1 MVLPLGAGQRIFNRK
16 RNDKGDYYR
25 VATRLLY
32 NALRFR
38 YFKLRSSPLKP
49 SVVSLAVTNRCN
61 SHCIMCSI
69 WKRTREVPGIKIL
82 ELSSQEIIRIL
93 SNSLFS
99 ELVELDL
106 TGGEPHLRGDLV
118 DIVLGIIKL
127 KNSSL
132 PKLKSIIIT
141 SNGFLTER
149 IISNY
154 MNIFAGLKDTDI
166 DLVSVTSIDGI
177 GEIHDRIRGTLDAFK
192 LASKTLSGLSEM
204 KKEYPNLII
213 GIKTTVLPQNVDVL
227 DNVLDFALSN
237 NFFHII
243 SPVLFTEARFRNM
256 DRRDEITLAPS
267 EYKKVLDFYCRDEL
281 KTSYFYSMSH
291 SFLTSGQ
298 KRWSCTAMYS
308 YAFIDFDGKVYPCEI
323 IPEPIG
329 NVKEQ
334 DFQDIWNGSEAHNW
348 RKRIGKLECCHDCY
362 EPGAIRYS
370 AFAEGFNYLKFLLKV
385 GKRRYKTSLHGE
397 GFFKYIS

>member
-1 MVLPLGAGQRIFNRK
+1 
-16 RNDKGDYYR
+16 
-25 VATRLLY
+25 
-32 NALRFR
+32 
-38 YFKLRSSPLKP
+38 
-49 SVVSLAVTNRCN
+49 
-61 SHCIMCSI
+61 
-69 WKRTREVPGIKIL
+69 
-82 ELSSQEIIRIL
+82 
-93 SNSLFS
+93 
-99 ELVELDL
+99 VELDL
-106 TGGEPHLRGDLV
+106 TGGEPHLRDDLV

-154 MNIFAGLKDTDI
+154 MNILAGLKDTDI

-192 LASKTLSGLSEM
+192 LASKTLSDLSEL

-213 GIKTTVLPQNVDVL
+213 GIKTTVLPQNVNVL
-227 DNVLDFALSN
+227 DHVLDFALSN

-256 DRRDEITLAPS
+256 DKRNEITLAPS
-267 EYKKVLDFYCRDEL
+267 EYKKALDFYRRDEL
-281 KTSYFYSMSH
+281 KTSYFYAKAICY
-291 SFLTSGQ
+291 LATGIKQ
-298 KRWSCTAMYS
+298 WVCAAS
-308 YAFIDFDGKVYPCEI
+308 YNYLFIDFDGKVYPCELI
-323 IPEPIG
+323 SEPIG
-329 NVKEQ
+329 NVKKQ
-334 DFQDIWNGSEAHNW
+334 DILDIWNSPQAHYW
-348 RKRIGKLECCHDCY
+348 RKRIGKLECCQTCH

-370 AFAEGFNYLKFLLKV
+370 AFTEGFSYLRFLLRL

-397 GFFKYIS
+397 GFLKYIS